1 MNQFFTRP
9 IFRSGLFI
17 TVSLVGMT
25 CIALELV
32 IAYRYWT
39 RLSDAVIA
47 GLALVLAGIVNSW
60 RKALS
65 YHERIRERSMI
76 NGTTNDIGIK
86 ATLAVA
92 LEIIER
98 FATDVLIF
106 CFASVFLLLII
117 LNHVLSHGR

>member
-1 MNQFFTRP
+1 MKQFFARS

-17 TVSLVGMT
+17 TVSLVGVT
-25 CIALELV
+25 CIALELL

-39 RLSDAVIA
+39 KLSDAVIA

-65 YHERIRERSMI
+65 YHERIRERSLD
-76 NGTTNDIGIK
+76 GATNDVAIK

-92 LEIIER
+92 LETVER

-106 CFASVFLLLII
+106 CFSSIFLLLII
-117 LNHVLSHGR
+117 VNHVLSHDR

>member
-1 MNQFFTRP
+1 MNQFFARS

-17 TVSLVGMT
+17 TVSLVGVT
-25 CIALELV
+25 CIALELL

-39 RLSDAVIA
+39 KLSDAVIA

-65 YHERIRERSMI
+65 YHERIRERSLD
-76 NGTTNDIGIK
+76 GATNDVAIK

-92 LEIIER
+92 LETVER

-106 CFASVFLLLII
+106 CFSSIFLLLII
-117 LNHVLSHGR
+117 VNHVLSHDR